1 MAKQKIKVIREEM
14 LQVANNVAQEKSI
27 DQDSVFEAMEMALEK
42 AARVKYGFER
52 DIRVS
57 INRDSGDIKLNSY
70 LEVVEKL
77 SEEEQAKQITLDEAK
92 KIQPNIT
99 TGEFIIKELPP
110 IDMGRV
116 AAQNAKGVIIQKVR
130 EADKS
135 RQFSE
140 YKDKVGEIAVG
151 VVKRTEFGNLI
162 VDLGKNEAIIKR
174 EELIPRETF
183 QNGDRVRAYIY
194 DVKED
199 IKGYQIFLSR
209 THPQFLSN
217 LFTQEVPEI
226 YENVIQIKSVA
237 RDPGSRA
244 KISVYTEDSTIDPVG
259 ACVGMRGSRVQAV
272 VNELQGEKIDIV
284 MWSDNQATFLANALA
299 PAEVS
304 KIFLYEEKNKVEV
317 VIPDEQLS
325 LAIGRKGQNVKL
337 ASNLTN
343 LEIDILTEEEESD
356 RRQEEFKD
364 KTKMLIKNLDV
375 EDVIAQ
381 LLVTEGYVS
390 VEGIA
395 SESLENL
402 EKIEG
407 FDRDLADELI
417 SRASNYLREQNAE
430 HVKIIDEKI
439 QDDELKKLVGMNNK
453 MLSLLAQ
460 NNIVTIDDFADLASF
475 ELIDKEEGIFK
486 DLDIDENVVNNMI
499 MKAREKWF
507 TEAPAE
513 EVTKAEST
521 FQYIYEGEHIEIDF
535 IETKD
540 SVIIVEND
548 AARRVEDIFTKNP
561 ELIEYSVE
569 YNKSIL
575 FKSDQDFSEFFEN
588 SGKIII
594 FLVCIYFIM
603 ISWDI
608 DVTAWVAS
616 AGILSVVIGFA
627 AKDTLGNLFAG
638 IFIMADSPYKEGDY
652 INLDTGDRGYVTNI
666 GIRSTRIQTRDGIE
680 ITIPNSVIATT
691 KIINESGGPSETER
705 IRINVEVSYGSK
717 LEDAKQIMNDIVER
731 RFLSCVCLL
740 F

>member
-183 QNGDRVRAYIY
+183 KNGDRVRAYIY

-343 LEIDILTEEEESD
+343 LEIDILTEEQESE
-356 RRQEEFKD
+356 RRQEEFKE
-364 KTKMLIKNLDV
+364 KTQMLINNLDV

-407 FDRDLADELI
+407 FDKNLASELI
-417 SRASNYLREQNAE
+417 SRASNHLSEKNAE
-430 HVKIIDEKI
+430 DVKIIDEKI
-439 QDDELKKLVGMNNK
+439 HDNELKKLDGMNNK

-507 TEAPAE
+507 TEAPVAE
-513 EVTKAEST
+513 VVKA
-521 FQYIYEGEHIEIDF
+521 
-535 IETKD
+535 
-540 SVIIVEND
+540 
-548 AARRVEDIFTKNP
+548 
-561 ELIEYSVE
+561 
-569 YNKSIL
+569 
-575 FKSDQDFSEFFEN
+575 
-588 SGKIII
+588 
-594 FLVCIYFIM
+594 
-603 ISWDI
+603 
-608 DVTAWVAS
+608 
-616 AGILSVVIGFA
+616 
-627 AKDTLGNLFAG
+627 
-638 IFIMADSPYKEGDY
+638 
-652 INLDTGDRGYVTNI
+652 
-666 GIRSTRIQTRDGIE
+666 
-680 ITIPNSVIATT
+680 
-691 KIINESGGPSETER
+691 
-705 IRINVEVSYGSK
+705 
-717 LEDAKQIMNDIVER
+717 EDAKPAATEALTEVPVEEVAKAEDVK
-731 RFLSCVCLL
+731 SASAEAPTEDK
-740 F
+740 